1 MKKTFPIILSL
12 ALLATTA
19 LLAGCSKNTTEN
31 TKGQLTE
38 VNQSTKAASFSGTE
52 GEAVTIEDSQIAI
65 DTTKLQGTTA
75 NYYNTE
81 LSDGRTVYFF
91 VVKDKNGTY
100 RAAANACQ
108 VCADS
113 KAGFHQEGDQMVC
126 NTCGNGYPLEK
137 IATEKGGCNPVPINP
152 NLKVADSKIII
163 EQSDI
168 EQIADFF

>member
-1 MKKTFPIILSL
+1 MKKGFFLIFSL
-12 ALLATTA
+12 VLLITTA
-19 LLAGCSKNTTEN
+19 LLTGCTKADQN

-38 VNQSTKAASFSGTE
+38 INESTVAASFSGTE
-52 GEAVTIEDSQIAI
+52 GEAVSAENGQIEIDSS
-65 DTTKLQGTTA
+65 KLQGTTA
-75 NYYNTE
+75 NFYNTK
-81 LSDGRTVYFF
+81 STSGKTIYFF

-113 KAGFHQEGDQMVC
+113 KAGFRQEDNQMVC

-137 IATEKGGCNPVPINP
+137 IATEKGGCNPAPINP

-168 EQIADFF
+168 EQVSEYF

>member
-1 MKKTFPIILSL
+1 MKKSFPIIFSL
-12 ALLATTA
+12 ALLVTTA
-19 LLAGCSKNTTEN
+19 LLAGCTKADQN

-38 VNQSTKAASFSGTE
+38 INESPVATEFSGTE
-52 GEAVTIEDSQIAI
+52 GKTVNIESGQIKIDSAE
-65 DTTKLQGTTA
+65 LQGTTA
-75 NYYNTE
+75 SYYNTE
-81 LSDGRTVYFF
+81 LSDGQTVYFF

-113 KAGFHQEGDQMVC
+113 KAGFHQEGNQMVC

-152 NLKVADSKIII
+152 DLKIADSKIII

-168 EQIADFF
+168 EQIAEFF